1 MRISDWSSDVCSSDL
16 RALDLCTG
24 SGCIAIA
31 MAHYNPDWQVDA
43 VDLSDD
49 ALALAA
55 ENKARLQAGNV
66 KLLKSDLFAGLS
78 GRHYELIVTNPPYL
92 TNDEADPPPPAS
104 SHEPPP
110 GRRPGA
116 DGPAPVLA

>member
-1 MRISDWSSDVCSSDL
+1 
-16 RALDLCTG
+16 
-24 SGCIAIA
+24 

-78 GRHYELIVTNPPYL
+78 GRHYELIVTNPPYV
-92 TNDEADPPPPAS
+92 TNDDTAALPNEYSPEHDMGLERTSTSLNSRTYSATRMP
-104 SHEPPP
+104 
-110 GRRPGA
+110 
-116 DGPAPVLA
+116 

>member
-1 MRISDWSSDVCSSDL
+1 MIRRPPRFTRPDTLFPYPPRFRSEPWLGGREVR
-16 RALDLCTG
+16 RALDRCTG

-78 GRHYELIVTNPPYL
+78 GRH
-92 TNDEADPPPPAS
+92 
-104 SHEPPP
+104 
-110 GRRPGA
+110 
-116 DGPAPVLA
+116 